1 MAATISFLSVTAA
14 ASAALAGLG
23 ARKIYRS
30 ITAERGLSLP
40 SLRAVAHRSGKNCAY
55 PEDYFPGGAYAELS
69 FGETHY
75 FLFGPDNGKKVVFI
89 HGLSTP
95 ASVYSKVARDMAENG
110 HRVLLYD
117 LYSRGYSVGPPVNHD
132 PLFYVSQL
140 HSLLQHVGWE
150 KCNFVGLSLGGA
162 IVASYAYRFPESV
175 QSITFIAPGGLLLPS
190 EVPWIAKIFLAPY
203 SEDFFSHKSMRSYFS
218 AKNIESMK
226 AEFKDEKCVP
236 SSVEEATEILALQFR
251 EHAGYPRGLMST
263 LKYFPLTG
271 LQTQYAALQ
280 QQSFPVQ
287 LIWGTKDTVILRT
300 TVQSFQELVPRGKVT
315 TLDGATHSLVMTHPD
330 AIVERLEG
338 FLL

>member
-1 MAATISFLSVTAA
+1 MAATVSFLTVAAA

-23 ARKIYRS
+23 AQKIYRS
-30 ITAERGLSLP
+30 ITAERGLPLP
-40 SLRAVAHRSGKNCAY
+40 SLRAAANKLGKTSAY
-55 PEDYFPGGAYAELS
+55 PEDYYPGGDYAELP

-95 ASVYSKVARDMAENG
+95 ASVYNKVARHMAESG

-117 LYSRGYSVGPPVNHD
+117 LYSRGYSVGPPADHD

-140 HSLLQHVGWE
+140 DSLLQHVGWK

-162 IVASYAYRFPESV
+162 IVASYAYRFPASV
-175 QSITFIAPGGLLLPS
+175 ESITFIAPGGLLLPS
-190 EVPWIAKIFLAPY
+190 EVPWVGKMFSAPY
-203 SEDFFSHKSMRSYFS
+203 SEDIFSHKSMRSYFS

-226 AEFKDEKCVP
+226 AEFKDEKSLPP
-236 SSVEEATEILALQFR
+236 SVKEATEILALQFR
-251 EHAGYPRGLMST
+251 HHAGYPRGLIST

-287 LIWGTKDTVILRT
+287 LIWGTKDTIIRST
-300 TVQSFQELVPRGKVT
+300 SVQSFKELVPRGKVT
-315 TLDGATHSLVMTHPD
+315 VLEGATHSLVMTHPD
-330 AIVERLEG
+330 AIVAQLEG
-338 FLL
+338 FVL